1 MKIIKYID
9 DEKKLNFSGNY
20 ILSALNLAFIGF
32 FYSKKIKPNKYFILW
47 PDGIFALKF
56 GCKKKIPGRTVIKK
70 LKINDDIKKIVVLG
84 NCSNKEMQFLK
95 LKYKKDVINY
105 KLNNADIR
113 TISQSLPKIYKNI
126 LYIITLPTPKQEQIA
141 EYISKKYPNFKII
154 CIGGG
159 LKMCT
164 EKIHD
169 CPKILYNLGLEFIW
183 RLRFEFKRRIIRLIY
198 TYIMYLAYRI
208 NKNSKKIIL
217 ERLKT

>member
-105 KLNNADIR
+105 KLNNGDIR
-113 TISQSLPKIYKNI
+113 TISQSLPKFIKIY
-126 LYIITLPTPKQEQIA
+126 YI
-141 EYISKKYPNFKII
+141 
-154 CIGGG
+154 
-159 LKMCT
+159 
-164 EKIHD
+164 
-169 CPKILYNLGLEFIW
+169 
-183 RLRFEFKRRIIRLIY
+183 
-198 TYIMYLAYRI
+198 
-208 NKNSKKIIL
+208 
-217 ERLKT
+217 